1 VKTLGVDVPKLI
13 KSTQH
18 LQFYA
23 HLELE
28 PGAFFDR
35 ETFGTDK
42 LIVGIDKATLA
53 HALGQAPLSAK
64 TRDQIVELETGAVDT
79 CPDFRPTRK
88 RSASRA

>member
-1 VKTLGVDVPKLI
+1 MKTLGVDVPKLI

-53 HALGQAPLSAK
+53 HALGQAPYPRRLAIKSSNSST
-64 TRDQIVELETGAVDT
+64 TRI
-79 CPDFRPTRK
+79 
-88 RSASRA
+88 SI